1 MPNRPHATTEFAL
14 IAKHFA
20 PLAAGFAGA
29 YGLVDDVAVIAPAP
43 GHELVAKTDAI
54 VAGIHFFADDPA
66 DLVAK
71 KALRVNLSDL
81 AAKGAVPRAY
91 LLDLIVPRDVEESWI
106 AAFARGLAADQ
117 AEYRI
122 HLIGGDTDMTPGPAT
137 IAITALGEIATGRVI
152 RRGGAAIGDGVY
164 VTGSIG
170 DGALGLKAVRGELP
184 ELEPR
189 AAGFLIDRYRLPR
202 PRVALG
208 PHLVGIVSA
217 SLDVSDGLVA
227 DLRHL
232 CEVSR
237 VAAIVAAA
245 RVPLSPAARAA
256 IRDDGDRLKAA
267 LTGGDDYEILFTA
280 PASAAPAIAA
290 LSARLGVAV
299 TAIGEIVPR
308 TPDGGDVV
316 VLDASGNA
324 VPLDR
329 EGWQHF

>member
-1 MPNRPHATTEFAL
+1 
-14 IAKHFA
+14 
-20 PLAAGFAGA
+20 
-29 YGLVDDVAVIAPAP
+29 
-43 GHELVAKTDAI
+43 
-54 VAGIHFFADDPA
+54 
-66 DLVAK
+66 
-71 KALRVNLSDL
+71 
-81 AAKGAVPRAY
+81 
-91 LLDLIVPRDVEESWI
+91 
-106 AAFARGLAADQ
+106 
-117 AEYRI
+117 
-122 HLIGGDTDMTPGPAT
+122 MTPGPAT

-152 RRGGAAIGDGVY
+152 RRGGAATGDTVY
-164 VTGSIG
+164 VTGTIG

-189 AAGFLIDRYRLPR
+189 AAGFLIDRYRVPR

-208 PHLVGIVSA
+208 PHLVGIASA

-290 LSARLGVAV
+290 LSARLGVAI

-308 TPDGGDVV
+308 TPASAEIV
-316 VLDASGNA
+316 VLDASGD
-324 VPLDR
+324 VLPLDR